1 MSVKYSYD
9 KANNYYYLRKNGKKI
24 ASATTEEA
32 LTEKLMQL
40 GKESEIIPIST
51 LTVCD
56 AINSFLPYSKQN
68 HEQNTC
74 LLYTSDAADE

>member
-32 LTEKLMQL
+32 LTEKQ
-40 GKESEIIPIST
+40 P
-51 LTVCD
+51 
-56 AINSFLPYSKQN
+56 A
-68 HEQNTC
+68 
-74 LLYTSDAADE
+74 